1 MAVPANAETARHSRR
16 AERTH
21 PGLVGGPIYLDYN
34 ATTPV
39 DPRVA
44 EAALPYLTHHFGNP
58 SSGHRYADEPRAA
71 LAAARAQV
79 ANLICAEPDSIVF
92 TGSGSEADALAIQ
105 GGVLATNGRHV
116 ITQTTEHPAVLGA
129 CATLKRRHSVETTY
143 LPVDATGRVLP
154 ADLRAALS
162 QSTSLVS
169 IMYANNETGVLQPIA
184 ELAAIAH
191 EHGAL
196 RHTDAAQAVGKIP
209 INVAELDVDLLTIVG
224 HKMYAPKGI
233 GALYV
238 RPGVRL
244 EPLVRGGGQEQG
256 FRPGTENTAWAVA
269 LGAAAQI
276 AGVELIEEGNRLRGL
291 RDRLHQRLIDRLPGR
306 VQLNGDPVQRLPNTL
321 NVTITGVRSDD
332 LLANCPQ
339 IAASTGSACHTGNPE
354 PSPVLSAMGHDAD
367 HALGALRLTLGR
379 WTSQADVDQAADH
392 IAEVAS
398 ARSKRG
404 THERSRHR

>member
-1 MAVPANAETARHSRR
+1 MAAPANAEAARHTGR
-16 AERTH
+16 AMEIH
-21 PGLVGGPIYLDYN
+21 PGLVGRPIYLDYN

-44 EAALPYLTHHFGNP
+44 EATLPYLTRHFGNP
-58 SSGHRYADEPRAA
+58 SSGHRYADEPRTA

-79 ANLICAEPDSIVF
+79 ANLIGAEPDNIVF
-92 TGSGSEADALAIQ
+92 TASGSEADALAIQ
-105 GGVLATNGRHV
+105 GGVLAVDGRHEV
-116 ITQTTEHPAVLGA
+116 TQTTEHPAVLGA
-129 CATLKRRHSVETTY
+129 CATLKRRHGVETTY

-184 ELAAIAH
+184 ELAAIVH

-196 RHTDAAQAVGKIP
+196 LHTDAAQAVGKIP

-244 EPLVRGGGQEQG
+244 EPLIRGGGQEHG
-256 FRPGTENTAWAVA
+256 LRAGTENTAWVVA
-269 LGAAAQI
+269 LGAAADI
-276 AGVELIEEGNRLRGL
+276 AGAELIEEGNRLRGL
-291 RDRLHQRLIDRLPGR
+291 RDRLHKRLIDRLPGR
-306 VQLNGDPVQRLPNTL
+306 VQLNGHPVQRLPNTL

-339 IAASTGSACHTGNPE
+339 IAASTGSACHTGTPE
-354 PSPVLSAMGHDAD
+354 PSPVLSAMGHHAD

-379 WTSQADVDQAADH
+379 WTSQSDVDQAADH

-398 ARSKRG
+398 ARSKAG
-404 THERSRHR
+404 THE

>member
-1 MAVPANAETARHSRR
+1 VAVPAR
-16 AERTH
+16 AEATRPSGRAEKIH

-44 EAALPYLTHHFGNP
+44 EAALPYITCHFGNP
-58 SSGHRYADEPRAA
+58 SSAHRCADEPRTA

-79 ANLICAEPDSIVF
+79 ANLIGAEPDNIIF
-92 TGSGSEADALAIQ
+92 TGSGTETDALAIQ
-105 GGVLATNGRHV
+105 GAMLATDGRHV
-116 ITQTTEHPAVLGA
+116 ITQITEHPAVLGA
-129 CATLKRRHSVETTY
+129 CATLSRRHGIETTY
-143 LPVDATGRVLP
+143 PINACGLVDP
-154 ADLRAALS
+154 DDLRPALT
-162 QSTSLVS
+162 QPTRLVS

-196 RHTDAAQAVGKIP
+196 LHTDAAQAVGKLP
-209 INVAELDVDLLTIVG
+209 INVVELDVDLLTIVG

-244 EPLVRGGGQEQG
+244 EPTYSWR
-256 FRPGTENTAWAVA
+256 RPGAWPSTRHRNTAWAVA
-269 LGAAAQI
+269 LGAAARI

-321 NVTITGVRSDD
+321 NVTIIGVRSDD

-367 HALGALRLTLGR
+367 HALGALRLTVGR
-379 WTSQADVDQAADH
+379 WTSKSDVDQAADH
-392 IAEVAS
+392 IAEVA
-398 ARSKRG
+398 RPR
-404 THERSRHR
+404 R

>member
-1 MAVPANAETARHSRR
+1 
-16 AERTH
+16 
-21 PGLVGGPIYLDYN
+21 
-34 ATTPV
+34 
-39 DPRVA
+39 
-44 EAALPYLTHHFGNP
+44 
-58 SSGHRYADEPRAA
+58 
-71 LAAARAQV
+71 LAAARAEI
-79 ANLICAEPDSIVF
+79 ANLIGAEPDNIVF
-92 TGSGSEADALAIQ
+92 TANGSEADALAIQ
-105 GGVLATNGRHV
+105 GGVLAVDGGHV

-129 CATLKRRHSVETTY
+129 CATLRRRHGVETTY
-143 LPVDATGRVLP
+143 LLVDASGRVFA

-162 QSTSLVS
+162 RQTSLVS

-196 RHTDAAQAVGKIP
+196 LHTDAAQAVGKIP
-209 INVAELDVDLLTIVG
+209 INVVELDVDLLTIVG

-244 EPLVRGGGQEQG
+244 EPLIRGGGQEHG
-256 FRPGTENTAWAVA
+256 LRPGTENTAWAVA
-269 LGAAAQI
+269 LGAAARI

-291 RDRLHQRLIDRLPGR
+291 RDRLHQRLFDRLPGR

-339 IAASTGSACHTGNPE
+339 VAASTGSACHTGKPE

-379 WTSQADVDQAADH
+379 WSSQSDVDQAADR
-392 IAEVAS
+392 IAEVAR
-398 ARSKRG
+398 ARSKG
-404 THERSRHR
+404 GSP